1 MANPLSSDI
10 RMESLIRFRAK
21 PSQGG
26 RSLRAE
32 NAGKGVIALD
42 GRMVERLHLAAAEKL
57 LA

>member
-1 MANPLSSDI
+1 
-10 RMESLIRFRAK
+10 MESLIRFRAK